1 MTINKMNKFYLRP
14 FLLRTLSDLGTETLL
29 NNLSELEET
38 DAGLDL
44 AELDIPSRED
54 LLERKTRGVSVS
66 RDPVVLTREAGV
78 LGSDRVVFLAGV
90 LTFRAVLLE
99 DLVVMALTSG
109 TILAVFRL
117 STSSR
122 THADRVNFRLRNDSM
137 LLLTCACLRSLTCET
152 LS

>member
-1 MTINKMNKFYLRP
+1 MNKFYLRP

-66 RDPVVLTREAGV
+66 RDPVVLTRDAGV

-99 DLVVMALTSG
+99 DLVVMSLTSG

-117 STSSR
+117 GKGRFS
-122 THADRVNFRLRNDSM
+122 
-137 LLLTCACLRSLTCET
+137 
-152 LS
+152 